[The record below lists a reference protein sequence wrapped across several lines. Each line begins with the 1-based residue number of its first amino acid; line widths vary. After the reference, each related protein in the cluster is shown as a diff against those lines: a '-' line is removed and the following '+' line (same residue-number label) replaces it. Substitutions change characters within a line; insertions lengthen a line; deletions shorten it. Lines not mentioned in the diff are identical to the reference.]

1 MAIII
6 IQSRKLVCVDGVQD
20 THIPLPDL
28 MDADPAAHVR
38 NAPWYDLEVFFHG
51 EPFYHSLA
59 HEPNSGGLQGYTL
72 SDDPNDARFDMV
84 VPFIYSM
91 LTAMFIIGL
100 REYSDIDSSKTLPE
114 VVLEADHL

>member
-38 NAPWYDLEVFFHG
+38 NAPWYDL
-51 EPFYHSLA
+51 
-59 HEPNSGGLQGYTL
+59 
-72 SDDPNDARFDMV
+72 
-84 VPFIYSM
+84 
-91 LTAMFIIGL
+91 
-100 REYSDIDSSKTLPE
+100 
-114 VVLEADHL
+114 